1 METITGT
8 LKWVILCRLGHT
20 TSFSHSCLHICYS
33 FVSYCT
39 TDSYMILLA
48 YVCCHLCESLFIVDN
63 VSQNEAADLSA
74 LFDVGG
80 IVGMFT
86 SC

>member
-1 METITGT
+1 MCVVT
-8 LKWVILCRLGHT
+8 VANR
-20 TSFSHSCLHICYS
+20 CL
-33 FVSYCT
+33 
-39 TDSYMILLA
+39 
-48 YVCCHLCESLFIVDN
+48 LFIVDN

-86 SC
+86 SCGVVASFYSQMS

>member
-1 METITGT
+1 MCVVTFAN
-8 LKWVILCRLGHT
+8 R
-20 TSFSHSCLHICYS
+20 CL
-33 FVSYCT
+33 
-39 TDSYMILLA
+39 
-48 YVCCHLCESLFIVDN
+48 LFIVDN